1 MTEILANRTSDGML
15 QRNEI
20 MERKMISMP
29 FTKDGFSTHA
39 PLISRCDAAC

>member
-1 MTEILANRTSDGML
+1 MTEILANRNSDRML

-20 MERKMISMP
+20 IERKMISKP
-29 FTKDGFSTHA
+29 FAKDGFSTHA